1 MAQVRRGADPAVAPG
16 SRTPQAMSG
25 LTLPVALPACQAFP
39 ALMAILRAMIY
50 SRISH
55 DPQDRQLGVER
66 QEQDCLRLISSRG
79 WELAFPP
86 FRENDTSASTRS
98 STKRPVYEQMLAQ
111 LQAGMADVLVC
122 YSTSRLTRRPLDY
135 ERLIRLTQDKGVRI
149 ATVASGAVDLSTADG
164 RVIAR
169 VLAAMDAAEAE
180 RIGERI
186 SRACLQRAENGEWHG
201 GPTPPFGY
209 RFVRAGGKRTL
220 VVVPEAAALI
230 HEAAGRVLAGQSLYR
245 IRQDWNGRGLT
256 SGGGKPWRSQGIKR
270 SLVRAAV
277 AGLTERDGEVF
288 PGSWPA
294 ILDTD
299 TWQRVRA
306 ILLDPTRDTR
316 TFVQRSTRHS
326 LTGLLWCGLCGH
338 LLRSSIVGSVLTY
351 YCSDVLGG
359 CARIRIKAEDAERYL
374 LEEIQHRLTM
384 APLPLLDDP
393 VLVALRL
400 QQHQLQDDHY
410 DHLLNR
416 ADYVRQAQRLAG
428 RVADRRRELTGG
440 WQRAHVEPLILT
452 AMPGDPEPKRR
463 AALRHHLVRVEVDPH
478 PRGRG
483 TAAASGWELRRQ
495 VVASRLRPT
504 WQSDAPDRPDALP
517 ASVERTPEAVWVSPG

>member
-1 MAQVRRGADPAVAPG
+1 MAV
-16 SRTPQAMSG
+16 
-25 LTLPVALPACQAFP
+25 
-39 ALMAILRAMIY
+39 LRAVIY

-55 DPQDRQLGVER
+55 DPQDKQLGVER
-66 QEQDCLRLISSRG
+66 QEQDCVRLISSRG

-98 STKRPVYEQMLAQ
+98 SSKRPVYEQMLAQ

-164 RVIAR
+164 RVMAR
-169 VLAAMDAAEAE
+169 VLAAIDAAEAE
-180 RIGERI
+180 RAGERI
-186 SRACLQRAENGEWHG
+186 SRACLQRAEKGEWHG
-201 GPTPPFGY
+201 GPRPPFGY
-209 RFVRAGGKRTL
+209 RLVPATDKRTL
-220 VVVPEAAALI
+220 AVVPEAAALI
-230 HEAAGRVLAGQSLYR
+230 HEAAGRVLAGQSLYA
-245 IRQDWNGRGLT
+245 IRQDWNRRGLT
-256 SGGGKPWRSQGIKR
+256 SGAGRPWRSQGIKR
-270 SLVRAAV
+270 CLVRAAV
-277 AGLTERDGEVF
+277 AGLTERRGEVF

-294 ILDTD
+294 ILDLE
-299 TWQRVRA
+299 TWQQLRT
-306 ILLDPTRDTR
+306 ILLDPKRDTR
-316 TFVQRSTRHS
+316 TFVQRSARHP

-359 CARIRIKAEDAERYL
+359 CAHIRIKAEDVERYL
-374 LEEIQHRLTM
+374 LEEIQQRLATT
-384 APLPLLDDP
+384 PLPVLDDP
-393 VLVALRL
+393 VLAALRL

-416 ADYVRQAQRLAG
+416 ADYVRQAKRLAV

-440 WQRAHVEPLILT
+440 WQRAHVEPLILR
-452 AMPGDPEPKRR
+452 AEPDDPAPQRR

-483 TAAASGWELRRQ
+483 TAAASGWERRRQ

-504 WQSDAPDRPDALP
+504 WQSEAPDRAGALP
-517 ASVERTPEAVWVSPG
+517 PSVERAPEAVWVSPG